1 MTDETI
7 RYAQG
12 FARLGYSVYPVNL
25 GYVDGKKSPEFKV
38 TNSGGDYIGGWK
50 HGDYPTDPDEIAKQ
64 WEGYNGVAV
73 NTGRSGLVV
82 VDIDVKN
89 GVDGFT
95 NLDEFLRDNELVLPW
110 TPLVVTT
117 PSGGEHRYYRAGTIP
132 VKSLQDALGE
142 NVDTRAV
149 GGLAFAPPTQLGDTG
164 TFYQFD
170 ETCPH
175 VSELP
180 VFPDTLAELLAGAGR
195 SRKAQRKRGSAALSQ
210 ADREFHTNRRAKA
223 LEQLSRLEPG
233 NRHEPMLRL
242 ATTIFGSTAVLG
254 ESIDEYRELFLTAYR
269 ISGGDDEADADR
281 VIRDVIKYV
290 DDNPWESTFVEL
302 TGEFPNFLPESLR
315 AEFMDRVQRKELDL
329 AAAEIVK
336 ERQRERTYS
345 QTVLATPIS
354 GEELLANKPD
364 ETLWLVEGLLH
375 WEKTRATVIG
385 QYKTGKSTLVLNLLH
400 ALTTGTYFLDR
411 FAVRKPVKVAYMDL
425 ELGKSLA
432 YQWLSKMTG
441 LDRSNFVYYDLVGR
455 GSQLDMRSDHLRRK
469 WAQQLADDGVGLLI
483 MDPMSVVYSALGV
496 DEHGPEVRSVLDAL
510 DTLVATTGMH
520 GVVVTDHAGHGDD
533 TKTRARG
540 HSSKMDW
547 LTTRMSITRQGED
560 FDGERSFLSDWRGTD
575 VSKGKLVL
583 DERTNLLTLESTADA
598 QSVWLDAQRG
608 RDLTLAEAADA
619 LGVSERRARPK
630 LQNAGWR
637 NIAGARRAGIWVYSK
652 PDAPT
657 LDPFAA

>member
-1 MTDETI
+1 
-7 RYAQG
+7 
-12 FARLGYSVYPVNL
+12 
-25 GYVDGKKSPEFKV
+25 
-38 TNSGGDYIGGWK
+38 
-50 HGDYPTDPDEIAKQ
+50 
-64 WEGYNGVAV
+64 
-73 NTGRSGLVV
+73 
-82 VDIDVKN
+82 
-89 GVDGFT
+89 
-95 NLDEFLRDNELVLPW
+95 
-110 TPLVVTT
+110 
-117 PSGGEHRYYRAGTIP
+117 
-132 VKSLQDALGE
+132 
-142 NVDTRAV
+142 
-149 GGLAFAPPTQLGDTG
+149 
-164 TFYQFD
+164 
-170 ETCPH
+170 
-175 VSELP
+175 
-180 VFPDTLAELLAGAGR
+180 
-195 SRKAQRKRGSAALSQ
+195 
-210 ADREFHTNRRAKA
+210 
-223 LEQLSRLEPG
+223 
-233 NRHEPMLRL
+233 MLRL
-242 ATTIFGSTAVLG
+242 ATAIFGATAVLG
-254 ESIDEYRELFLTAYR
+254 ESIEEYRELFLTAYQV
-269 ISGGDDEADADR
+269 SGGDDEDDAQR

-290 DDNPWESTFVEL
+290 EDNPWESTFVEL

-329 AAAEIVK
+329 AASEIVK

-345 QTVLATPIS
+345 QTVLAAPIS
-354 GEELLANKPD
+354 GEDLLANKPD

-469 WAQQLADDGVGLLI
+469 WAQQLADDGVELLI

-510 DTLVATTGMH
+510 DTLVATIGMH
-520 GVVVTDHAGHGDD
+520 GVVVTDHAGHSED

-547 LTTRMSITRQGED
+547 LTTRIAITRQGED
-560 FDGERSFLSDWRGTD
+560 FDGERSFLSDGRGTD
-575 VSKGKLVL
+575 ISKGKLVL
-583 DERTNLLTLESTADA
+583 DERTNLLTLEHTADG
-598 QSVWLDAQRG
+598 QSAWLDAQRG
-608 RDLTLAEAADA
+608 RELTLAEAADG

-637 NIAGARRAGIWVYSK
+637 NVAGARKLGVWVYSK

-657 LDPFAA
+657 SDPFAA